1 MSLRRLGLVPRLALA
16 MTLIAVVAVGAST
29 ILVRDGVDARL
40 QRFAA
45 TRLHDLARS
54 DAHVAATLYGR
65 GWTPQTQRTLAAL
78 GQIVGYQV
86 TLVGAPGA
94 PGAAAGAPRS
104 GQPGASAPVVVDGR
118 VVGRVRVTWAQG
130 GVFDAEARA
139 LHEQLDRTRLV
150 GAALTIALALLA
162 AAIVASSFVRPLRR
176 LTEVTERME
185 RGDLDARAAGGGGAE
200 IERLGRAF
208 NRLAATLR
216 REDDLRRDATAD
228 IAHELRTPV
237 AGIVARIEAA
247 QDGVLADAAGNLEAM
262 HAEALRLAR
271 LIDDVG
277 KLAEAEQPELLLARD
292 RLDLGAVAARRA
304 ELALELFAAR
314 EIALTWDVA
323 GVRVLADRH
332 RLEQVIDNLIS
343 NALRYTDPGGRVVV
357 TVRRAGDAAALE
369 VRDTGIGISAGD
381 AERVFERFWRGDRSR
396 SRATGGSGI
405 GLAVVRSLVHAHDG
419 RVELE
424 SAVGRGTTFRVLLP
438 AAEPAWAPAPA
449 ATATARR
456 PGAVLGVPRPAG

>member
-16 MTLIAVVAVGAST
+16 MTLIAVVAVGLST

-40 QRFAA
+40 QRFAT
-45 TRLHDLARS
+45 TRLNDLARR
-54 DAHVAATLYGR
+54 DAEVAATLYGR
-65 GWTPQTQRTLAAL
+65 GWTPQAQGVLTTLGSL
-78 GQIVGYQV
+78 VGYRV
-86 TLVGAPGA
+86 MLVGAPGA
-94 PGAAAGAPRS
+94 PATASPEDDAPAAT
-104 GQPGASAPVVVDGR
+104 APVVVGGR
-118 VVGRVRVTWAQG
+118 VVGHVRVTWVEG
-130 GVFDAEARA
+130 GVLDAEAGA

-162 AAIVASSFVRPLRR
+162 AAIVASTFVRPLRR
-176 LTEVTERME
+176 LTDVTERMQ
-185 RGDLDARAAGGGGAE
+185 RGDLDARAEGGGGAE

-277 KLAEAEQPELLLARD
+277 KLAEAEQPELLLAKD
-292 RLDLGAVAARRA
+292 RVDLGALAARRA
-304 ELALELFAAR
+304 ELALDVFAAR
-314 EIALTWDVA
+314 EIALSWEVA
-323 GVRVLADRH
+323 PVRVLADRD
-332 RLEQVIDNLIS
+332 RLEQVIDNLLS

-357 TVRRAGDAAALE
+357 AVRRLGDGAAIE
-369 VRDTGIGISAGD
+369 VRDTGIGISAAD

-405 GLAVVRSLVHAHDG
+405 GLAVVRSLVQAHDG

-438 AAEPAWAPAPA
+438 AAEPAWAPVAEAAAP
-449 ATATARR
+449 ARR
-456 PGAVLGVPRPAG
+456 PGAVLGLPRPAG